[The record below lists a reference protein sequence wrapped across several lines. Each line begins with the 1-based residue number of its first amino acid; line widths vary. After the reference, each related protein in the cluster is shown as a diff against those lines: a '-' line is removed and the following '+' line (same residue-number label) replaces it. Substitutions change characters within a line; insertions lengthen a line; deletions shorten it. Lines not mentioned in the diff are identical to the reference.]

1 MKVELVVV
9 AVEVGQVVAGLVI
22 VVVVGVGLELEL
34 DLI

>member
-9 AVEVGQVVAGLVI
+9 VVEVGQVVAGLVI

>member
-22 VVVVGVGLELEL
+22 VVVVEVGLELEL

>member
-22 VVVVGVGLELEL
+22 VLVVGVGLELEL